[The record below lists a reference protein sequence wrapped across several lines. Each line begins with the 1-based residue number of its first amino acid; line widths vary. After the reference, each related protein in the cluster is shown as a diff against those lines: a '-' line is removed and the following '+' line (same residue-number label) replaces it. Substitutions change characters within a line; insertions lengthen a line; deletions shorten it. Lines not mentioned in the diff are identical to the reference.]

1 MQLKFASA
9 MTTTPV
15 ELKKKRK
22 KNEYIEMIISA
33 RRCDQKWE
41 SL

>member
-1 MQLKFASA
+1 

-15 ELKKKRK
+15 ELKKWK

-41 SL
+41 SLQREKQHHR